1 MSQGDEEDPEAKVE
15 QMAQVTDADAGI
27 WKATVEL
34 EQQRTEEELKGRKS
48 LTEPEGTREPGRAVD

>member
-1 MSQGDEEDPEAKVE
+1 MSQGDKEDRRAKVE

-34 EQQRTEEELKGRKS
+34 EQQRTEEELKGR
-48 LTEPEGTREPGRAVD
+48 RA